1 MILPL
6 PSCRGTNLKGWPG
19 EGVQVAGLDSQVHAL
34 PMVGWFYTINKNLSI
49 YLSIYQFI
57 NLSIT
62 YAVENWE

>member
-1 MILPL
+1 MEPDPEPRSQVMILPL

-19 EGVQVAGLDSQVHAL
+19 EGVQVAGPDSQVHAL
-34 PMVGWFYTINKNLSI
+34 PVVGLFYTINK
-49 YLSIYQFI
+49 